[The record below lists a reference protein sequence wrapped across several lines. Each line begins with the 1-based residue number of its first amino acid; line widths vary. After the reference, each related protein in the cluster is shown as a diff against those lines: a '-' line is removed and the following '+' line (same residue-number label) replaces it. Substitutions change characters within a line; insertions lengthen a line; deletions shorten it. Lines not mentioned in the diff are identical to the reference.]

1 MHEHILLFD
10 DSYAYYVVARHL
22 FSKWKASSR
31 TTIWRSL

>member
-22 FSKWKASSR
+22 FSYVESIIKNHYLA
-31 TTIWRSL
+31 